1 MIRLL
6 LIFRKLQPLLL
17 FLVLEI
23 VLFNVFL
30 SQNAYQRAKVVAAS
44 HWLGG
49 AMKNWTNNVSNFF
62 ELSDQNAMLVRENA
76 RLHAQLSQMGL
87 SDSSLVDLEPQEA
100 YRVVKVVNNSFT
112 SSNNFITISGGRM
125 QGISPDMAL
134 FNSEGIVGYV
144 KYSSDNFSVAVSVL
158 NLRDFRTSGKFV
170 RDNSAGSIRWDGVSY
185 RDVVMEE
192 ISSHTP
198 IELGDTV
205 VTTQYSNI
213 FPEGIPIGVV
223 REVTKGRNELLVAR
237 LELLADF
244 STLNYLYA
252 VSLDGQRERE
262 ELEKQIE

>member
-6 LIFRKLQPLLL
+6 LFFKKLQPLLL
-17 FLVLEI
+17 FLALEI

-30 SQNAYQRAKVVAAS
+30 SQNSYQRAKVVAAS
-44 HWLGG
+44 HWLSGKLKG
-49 AMKNWTNNVSNFF
+49 WSGDVGNFL
-62 ELSDQNAMLVRENA
+62 ELSEQNAMLVRENA
-76 RLHAQLSQMGL
+76 RLHSQLAAL
-87 SDSSLVDLEPQEA
+87 PLDSSRIDIEPMDE

-112 SSNNFITISGGRM
+112 EPNNFITISAGRM

-144 KYSSDNFSVAVSVL
+144 KYSSDNFSIAISVL
-158 NLRDFRTSGKFV
+158 NMRDFRTSGKLK
-170 RDNSAGSIRWDGVSY
+170 RENSAGSIRWDALSH
-185 RDVVMEE
+185 REVVMED

-198 IELGDTV
+198 INPGDTV
-205 VTTQYSNI
+205 VTTEFSNI

-223 REVTKGRNELLVAR
+223 KDVVKGRNELLIAR

-244 STLNYLYA
+244 SGLNYLYA

-262 ELEKQIE
+262 ELEKQI